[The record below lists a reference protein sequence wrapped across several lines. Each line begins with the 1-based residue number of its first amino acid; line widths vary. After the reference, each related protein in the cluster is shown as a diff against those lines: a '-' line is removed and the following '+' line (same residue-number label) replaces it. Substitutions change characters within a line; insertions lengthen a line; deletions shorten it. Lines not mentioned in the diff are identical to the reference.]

1 MPSSHSSSSDGY
13 SSGSDDSAKWSA
25 VPNFL
30 LQFLDAYATDPE
42 SIADGVPEK
51 QFDDEDGQSVGSEF
65 HTPAHSS
72 KCRHLLPSVSPKK
85 RVKFLLLNRIL
96 MPARFQCNSEFR
108 RARIRNDTHSG
119 TACIIPG
126 LMRIMRR
133 RAYFQESSRSYD
145 FIHISGAGCQGGGGA
160 ARGPRVR
167 KVPAPGPPRPPAPA
181 RGPATAVQGAQTP
194 MWSPFVK
201 VWCRSLALA
210 FAPSP
215 PLLSLRSTFA
225 PSQPFNN
232 CTIIPSRTISCP
244 HTFLMPS
251 RAMQT
256 PPTMSRRRTRK

>member
-201 VWCRSLALA
+201 T
-210 FAPSP
+210 PS
-215 PLLSLRSTFA
+215 
-225 PSQPFNN
+225 
-232 CTIIPSRTISCP
+232 
-244 HTFLMPS
+244 
-251 RAMQT
+251 
-256 PPTMSRRRTRK
+256 TMLRRRTRTSRTAATTVSTFPTTRRPTSARGADEAVAVLAPDGDQPFSVLATLA

>member
-1 MPSSHSSSSDGY
+1 
-13 SSGSDDSAKWSA
+13 
-25 VPNFL
+25 
-30 LQFLDAYATDPE
+30 
-42 SIADGVPEK
+42 
-51 QFDDEDGQSVGSEF
+51 
-65 HTPAHSS
+65 
-72 KCRHLLPSVSPKK
+72 
-85 RVKFLLLNRIL
+85 
-96 MPARFQCNSEFR
+96 
-108 RARIRNDTHSG
+108 
-119 TACIIPG
+119 
-126 LMRIMRR
+126 MRR

-256 PPTMSRRRTRK
+256 PPTMSRRRTRKSRTAATTVSTFPTTRRPTSARGADEAVAVLAPDGDQPFSVLATLA